1 MKRTIQELSH
11 SLPILR
17 RGLSLVWQ
25 AAPGWTV
32 AWAILLLVQGL
43 VPAALAF
50 LSRLIVSRLTVALAE
65 RTVAAFSPLWI
76 PVGLIALVGV
86 LTFVL
91 SSLLNWVRS
100 YQAELVQ
107 NHVQNLIQAQA
118 VALDLEFY
126 EKPSSYD
133 LLFRSRADAI
143 SQPTSLLESLG
154 NILQN
159 GLTITT
165 LVLLLAAYS
174 VWLPILL
181 IASGVPGLYLIARQ
195 VLREYHWR
203 TRNTLRE
210 RRSSYYEWMLTERA
224 YAAELRAFDLG
235 PYHQAGFQRVERSL
249 RKGRLL
255 LAGKKLKV
263 ELAAGATA
271 WAGGM
276 AGMGWMLL
284 RALRGF
290 AGLGDL
296 VLCYQVFQQG
306 QVSLR
311 TLLESFGRLYRSTLF
326 LSNFFELLALTP
338 QLIDKRGAT
347 LVPQRLREGIRFENI
362 NFTYPGSQ
370 RAALENFSLELPAG
384 TTTAIV
390 GPNGA
395 GKSTLIKILCRF
407 YDPQVGEVFIDG
419 VNLRELQLVD
429 LRKRIAVLFQ
439 EPVHYHE
446 TASKNI
452 RMGAIADSSDLA
464 GIKRAAELA
473 GAASFIEALPQ
484 SYETVLGKWF
494 GGTELSVGEW
504 QRIALARAYFRQAH
518 IVVLDEP
525 TSAMD
530 SWAEVEWLERFR
542 RLVAGRTAL
551 MITHRFTTAMHADM
565 IHVMHDGRIVES
577 GTHSEL
583 LAAKGFYAE
592 SWCAQVKASQ
602 AQGARTE
609 FPESRAVTPSP

>member
-1 MKRTIQELSH
+1 
-11 SLPILR
+11 
-17 RGLSLVWQ
+17 VWH

>member
-1 MKRTIQELSH
+1 M
-11 SLPILR
+11 
-17 RGLSLVWQ
+17 VWQ

>member
-1 MKRTIQELSH
+1 M
-11 SLPILR
+11 
-17 RGLSLVWQ
+17 WQ

-452 RMGAIADSSDLA
+452 RMGAIADSFDLA